1 MWKGADFCNFRLSDI
16 YTPRKFQVSN
26 IDKKSQPRMP
36 WHDICVKIEGGSVHD
51 LTRHFIQYWNFVNF
65 QTKLDDRELL
75 MHAGIHSTYKN
86 VPQK

>member
-1 MWKGADFCNFRLSDI
+1 
-16 YTPRKFQVSN
+16 
-26 IDKKSQPRMP
+26 MP

-75 MHAGIHSTYKN
+75 MHAGIHSVYKN
-86 VPQK
+86 VPQKDVKENKESHHFHESVSKFFDKIK